1 MLQRLWKDKFRR
13 DYSTATLR
21 NPAAAPSLTLLADV
35 TGDGDAQAPPLV
47 LEELNAVFL
56 LLRQQQPLLQ
66 SWQS

>member
-1 MLQRLWKDKFRR
+1 MNRDCQNHTHFTLTPRL
-13 DYSTATLR
+13 
-21 NPAAAPSLTLLADV
+21 LTLLADV